1 MKSAIFFVAAISL
14 ASLWQQ
20 MTRPT
25 SSHAATERGKSAF
38 AHQRFDDAAKEY
50 EDASRMAP
58 SPRAAFN
65 RGTAEIAA
73 GRREQGSAA
82 LDEAMK
88 DRTLVPGSLY
98 NRGNAALASKAYEHA
113 IRDYEAT
120 LRLRPDDEAAKRNL
134 EIALRRLQQQ
144 QQQQQQRGGGGE
156 QPQPQQPDPQQP
168 QPAPGQQQKGEADAE
183 ALLRSVQ
190 QQEQEELARMKKA
203 RGDSRRVGW

>member
-1 MKSAIFFVAAISL
+1 MKSIVLFVAAISL

-25 SSHAATERGKSAF
+25 SSHAANERGKSAF
-38 AHQRFDDAAKEY
+38 AHQRYEDAATEY

-58 SPRAAFN
+58 SPRSAFN

-88 DRTLVPGSLY
+88 DRTLVPDSLY

-156 QPQPQQPDPQQP
+156 QPQPQQPDQQQP
-168 QPAPGQQQKGEADAE
+168 QPAPGPQQKGEADAE